1 MAHKIKG
8 IKITFQTIVEML
20 SWILVQPQVPGSSYL
35 LKWCFLKHISQTI
48 SSEKSVTCWNAVSNE
63 SSIELKIL
71 RSSCELSILPSFPDD
86 SDGHKSG
93 NHTFD
98 SPLRVTVSIL
108 LTHLFASFSSWF
120 YSFRHCSWAIKA
132 IKKRHWGLYLFCVM
146 EIHKIFRTLRLAK
159 VGIPFKDLFS
169 GK

>member
-93 NHTFD
+93 NHTFWLTSPGD
-98 SPLRVTVSIL
+98 CIYPANSSLCFFFQLVLQLSPLQLSN
-108 LTHLFASFSSWF
+108 
-120 YSFRHCSWAIKA
+120 
-132 IKKRHWGLYLFCVM
+132 
-146 EIHKIFRTLRLAK
+146 
-159 VGIPFKDLFS
+159 
-169 GK
+169 